1 MIPIKRSK
9 KKTASP
15 EPMAILDGLDAAVLL
30 LSAEDEVEYLNAS
43 AENLLRVSASVSRG
57 KALESF
63 CATAEGES
71 LKSILSD
78 ARRAGTMVSRHAVP
92 LRVADGSRA
101 VVDLL
106 CSGLSTGSSWVL
118 ELRPVEASL
127 RRAEEEMQDKVFEA
141 AQEMLAG
148 LAHEIKN
155 PLGGLRGAAQ
165 LLERELPSP
174 ELQEYTRIILHE
186 VDRLRR
192 LVDRLRGDK
201 TQPQRRMVNIHEVLE
216 HVRRLLQVNLP
227 TGVALRFDYDLSIP
241 EFEADPEQLV
251 QVFLNLLR
259 NARQALAGQGTILI
273 RTRVERFMNLQQRLY
288 RLVLRVDISDDGP
301 GIPEDLLPRIFLPLV
316 TSRAEGMG
324 MGLAI
329 VQNLVRSHGGTVHCR
344 SQPGDT
350 VFSVRLPLPDGRFS

>member
-9 KKTASP
+9 KKPAAP
-15 EPMAILDGLDAAVLL
+15 EPLTILDGLDAAVVL
-30 LSAEDEVEYLNAS
+30 LSAGDEIEYFNAS
-43 AENLLRVSASVSRG
+43 AENLLRVSSSVAVG
-57 KALESF
+57 KDLMSF
-63 CATAEGES
+63 CATLEGES
-71 LKSILSD
+71 LESILGD
-78 ARRAGTMVSRHAVP
+78 ARRAGTVVSRHALP
-92 LRVADGSRA
+92 LRVADGGRV

-106 CSGLSTGSSWVL
+106 CNGLSTNKSWVL

-165 LLERELPSP
+165 LLERELPTP

-201 TQPQRRMVNIHEVLE
+201 AQPQRRMVNIHEVLE

-259 NARQALAGQGTILI
+259 NARQALAGQGMILI
-273 RTRVERFMNLQQRLY
+273 RTRVERFVNLQQHLY
-288 RLVLRVDISDDGP
+288 RLALRVDIGDDGH

-329 VQNLVRSHGGTVHCR
+329 VQNLVRAHGGTVHCR
-344 SQPGDT
+344 SLPGDT
-350 VFSVRLPLPDGRFS
+350 VFSVRLPLSDGRFA

>member
-9 KKTASP
+9 KKLAAP
-15 EPMAILDGLDAAVLL
+15 EPLAILDGLDAAVVL
-30 LSAEDEVEYLNAS
+30 LSVGNEIEYLNSS
-43 AENLLRVSASVSRG
+43 AENLLRVSSSVSVG
-57 KALESF
+57 KDLKSF
-63 CATAEGES
+63 CATLEGES
-71 LKSILSD
+71 LENILND
-78 ARRAGTMVSRHAVP
+78 ARRAGTVVSRHALP
-92 LRVADGSRA
+92 LRVADGGRV

-106 CSGLSTGSSWVL
+106 CNGLSTSRSWVL

-165 LLERELPSP
+165 LLERELPTP

-259 NARQALAGQGTILI
+259 NARQALAGQGMILI
-273 RTRVERFMNLQQRLY
+273 RTRVERFVNLQQHLY

-301 GIPEDLLPRIFLPLV
+301 GISEDLLPRIFLPLV

-329 VQNLVRSHGGTVHCR
+329 VQNLVRAHGGTVHCR
-344 SQPGDT
+344 SLPGDT
-350 VFSVRLPLPDGRFS
+350 EFSVRLPLSDGRFA

>member
-1 MIPIKRSK
+1 VIPRKRRIKRPVP
-9 KKTASP
+9 P
-15 EPMAILDGLDAAVLL
+15 EPLLILDGLEAAVLL
-30 LSAEDEVEYLNAS
+30 LSVDGEIIYLNAS
-43 AENLLRVSASVSRG
+43 AENLLRVSASAAVG
-57 KALESF
+57 KPLEAF
-63 CATAEGES
+63 CTAPDGES
-71 LKSILSD
+71 LASILQD
-78 ARRAGTMVSRHAVP
+78 VRRTGATISRYAVP
-92 LRVADGSRA
+92 LRLADGGRVVVDILCNGSRA
-101 VVDLL
+101 GED
-106 CSGLSTGSSWVL
+106 WIF
-118 ELRPVEASL
+118 ELRPVEDSL
-127 RRAEEEMQDKVFEA
+127 RRAEEEMQDRVFEA
-141 AQEMLAG
+141 AQEMLVG

-174 ELQEYTRIILHE
+174 ELHEYTRIILHE

-201 TQPQRRMVNIHEVLE
+201 AQPQRRMVNIHEVLE

-259 NARQALAGQGTILI
+259 NARQALAGRGMILI
-273 RTRVERFMNLQQRLY
+273 RTRVERFVNLQQRLY
-288 RLVLRVDISDDGP
+288 RLVLRVDVMDDGP
-301 GIPEDLLPRIFLPLV
+301 GIAEELLPRIFLPLV

-329 VQNLVRSHGGTVHCR
+329 VQNLVRAHGGSVHCR
-344 SQPGDT
+344 SMPGET
-350 VFSVRLPLPDGRFS
+350 VFSVRLPLSDGRTS

>member
-9 KKTASP
+9 KKPAAPDLLAT
-15 EPMAILDGLDAAVLL
+15 LDGLDAAVLL
-30 LSAEDEVEYLNAS
+30 LSLEGEIVYLNSS
-43 AENLLRVSASVSRG
+43 AENLLQISASVCLGER
-57 KALESF
+57 LESF
-63 CATAEGES
+63 CATLADES
-71 LKSILSD
+71 LATILQD
-78 ARRAGTMVSRHAVP
+78 ARRAGTVVSRHALA
-92 LRVADGSRA
+92 LRVADGGRV

-106 CSGLSTGSSWVL
+106 CNGLNMGSHWVL

-127 RRAEEEMQDKVFEA
+127 RRVEEEMQDRVFEA

-165 LLERELPSP
+165 LLERELPTP

-201 TQPQRRMVNIHEVLE
+201 AAPQRRMVNIHEVLE

-241 EFEADPEQLV
+241 EFQADPEQLV

-259 NARQALAGQGTILI
+259 NARQALAGQGNILI
-273 RTRVERFMNLQQRLY
+273 RTRVERFVNLQQRLY
-288 RLVLRVDISDDGP
+288 RLVLRVDIADDGP
-301 GIPEDLLPRIFLPLV
+301 GIPEELLPRIFLPLV

-329 VQNLVRSHGGTVHCR
+329 VQNLVRAHGGTVHCR
-344 SQPGDT
+344 SVPGDT
-350 VFSVRLPLPDGRFS
+350 VFSIRLPLSDGGIA